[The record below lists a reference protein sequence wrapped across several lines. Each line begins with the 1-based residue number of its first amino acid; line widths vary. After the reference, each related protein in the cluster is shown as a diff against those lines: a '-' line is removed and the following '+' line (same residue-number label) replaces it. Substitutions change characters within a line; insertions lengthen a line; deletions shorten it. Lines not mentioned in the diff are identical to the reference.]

1 MSHNFELSV
10 TGLALIKSFEGFRP
24 VDRTLVN
31 GQRVVGYGHKVRGD
45 ASMIVT
51 RTEANEILKDDLRPY
66 EDMVNNEVYA
76 PLNQHQ
82 FDALVSLAFSLGPKA
97 FQLSPTLHLVNN
109 GRPLDAARSFEV
121 WRKSRINGR
130 TYIVDALVRRR
141 AAEKALFL
149 RLDSGYVA
157 APRVALKPIEDTRLI
172 GDIMS
177 GDLPVFKSRDLGI
190 VKTVPYEEAETTEV
204 EDFSVNSEVPNEPS
218 FEQKLEKAVALD
230 APRRRREDGPA
241 GILTLSEIVEDGDL
255 YEDDADMYELEGISE
270 ETPLFNKP
278 SPIALAAAEVSGRLD
293 ALIDKTPDT
302 LETADWPESL
312 ITSDRTEDLGTK
324 VQDLETLEVEALL
337 AETDPSEGVMEKPV
351 ADITESELGSIEDAY
366 LAEMAAEEIEQ
377 NARLDMA
384 ANDYAESAP
393 VEVER
398 RGGLGPYL
406 VIMMIGLT
414 LIGASIG
421 AMMRGGTTQFGD
433 SMPFWSGV
441 GLIVGAVVL
450 LVAMY
455 YVLKSILR
463 RV

>member
-24 VDRTLVN
+24 VDRTLIN
-31 GQRVVGYGHKVRGD
+31 GQRVVGYGHKVRGED
-45 ASMIVT
+45 SMVVT
-51 RTEANEILKDDLRPY
+51 RTQASEILKDDLKPY
-66 EDMVNNEVYA
+66 EDMINKEVYA

-149 RLDSGYVA
+149 RLDEGYVA
-157 APRVALKPIEDTRLI
+157 APRVDLKPIEDARLI

-177 GDLPVFKSRDLGI
+177 GELPIFKSRDLGI
-190 VKTVPYEEAETTEV
+190 VKRVPYEEAEATEI
-204 EDFSVNSEVPNEPS
+204 EDLGTISKTNDELS
-218 FEQKLEKAVALD
+218 FQQKLDKAAALD

-255 YEDDADMYELEGISE
+255 YADDLDMYELEGVTEDS
-270 ETPLFNKP
+270 PLPKKP
-278 SPIALAAAEVSGRLD
+278 SPIALAAAEVSDRLD
-293 ALIDKTPDT
+293 ALIDKSPDAM
-302 LETADWPESL
+302 ETADWPESL
-312 ITSDRTEDLGTK
+312 ITADRNDGASTDSH
-324 VQDLETLEVEALL
+324 DLETLKLDTQL
-337 AETDPSEGVMEKPV
+337 AEPER
-351 ADITESELGSIEDAY
+351 GSIQDAY
-366 LAEMAAEEIEQ
+366 LAEIVAEETEQ
-377 NARLDMA
+377 KPHLDIA
-384 ANDYAESAP
+384 ANDHAEFTPIEA
-393 VEVER
+393 EAEG

-433 SMPFWSGV
+433 AMPFWSGV

-455 YVLKSILR
+455 YVIKSILR